1 MNFINFIISS
11 KINFTIDFIVNLIK
25 LINFIINLFQTKF
38 IIKQDFITFKVNF
51 IGDFKINPKSR
62 RSIESEI
69 NKDPCKELEILLDFY
84 KKRNL
89 NETDIRIKKLINHK
103 LH

>member
-51 IGDFKINPKSR
+51 IGDFKINYLMANQIITYFK
-62 RSIESEI
+62 I
-69 NKDPCKELEILLDFY
+69 
-84 KKRNL
+84 NL
-89 NETDIRIKKLINHK
+89 NLDQK
-103 LH
+103 

>member
-51 IGDFKINPKSR
+51 IRDFKIDYLMANQIITYFK
-62 RSIESEI
+62 I
-69 NKDPCKELEILLDFY
+69 
-84 KKRNL
+84 NL
-89 NETDIRIKKLINHK
+89 NLDQK
-103 LH
+103 